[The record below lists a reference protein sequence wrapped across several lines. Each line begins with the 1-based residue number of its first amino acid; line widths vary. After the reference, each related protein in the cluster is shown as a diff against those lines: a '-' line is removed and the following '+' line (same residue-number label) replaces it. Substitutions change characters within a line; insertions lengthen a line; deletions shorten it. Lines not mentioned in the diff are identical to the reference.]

1 MKFKRPRTQATKRPS
16 RRSFPINTVA
26 ESSLIHPG
34 TSAQLQ
40 TLCAKRKLHSNFYH
54 NSFKKDK
61 TRHMLHKRKYKIKHT
76 IMTENRDRQQ
86 QSQGEFGDDFTIPLR
101 GELSSEPDGDEGELS
116 LSSLTIRPRRR
127 RNGRRGANR
136 PSRRTLR
143 STGASN
149 DSMSSFGSSTS
160 SGSSRISFE
169 CDAGDILLAIS
180 ASSGL
185 DLLDAEEE
193 EDDDN
198 NDTNTNND
206 DASSTSQTSNPQTPR
221 TIPRRGM
228 QHYRRQMSTSM
239 TSLLEV
245 DDDDD
250 GDNDGADAARPVVS
264 RLDLA
269 IMRHNGVMGSRWRHR
284 ASRRNDVA

>member
-1 MKFKRPRTQATKRPS
+1 MP
-16 RRSFPINTVA
+16 
-26 ESSLIHPG
+26 
-34 TSAQLQ
+34 
-40 TLCAKRKLHSNFYH
+40 Y
-54 NSFKKDK
+54 
-61 TRHMLHKRKYKIKHT
+61 KRKYKYKHA

-86 QSQGEFGDDFTIPLR
+86 ESHGEFGDDFTIPLR
-101 GELSSEPDGDEGELS
+101 GELSSAPDEEEGELS

-136 PSRRTLR
+136 PARRTLR
-143 STGASN
+143 STSRNN

-169 CDAGDILLAIS
+169 CDSGDILLAIS

-185 DLLDAEEE
+185 DLLDAEEDG
-193 EDDDN
+193 DDDN

-221 TIPRRGM
+221 AVPRRGM
-228 QHYRRQMSTSM
+228 QHYRRQLSTSM

-245 DDDDD
+245 DDDD
-250 GDNDGADAARPVVS
+250 NDDAEAARPVVS

-269 IMRHNGVMGSRWRHR
+269 IMRHNGVMGSRSRHR

>member
-1 MKFKRPRTQATKRPS
+1 
-16 RRSFPINTVA
+16 
-26 ESSLIHPG
+26 
-34 TSAQLQ
+34 
-40 TLCAKRKLHSNFYH
+40 
-54 NSFKKDK
+54 
-61 TRHMLHKRKYKIKHT
+61 MLHKRKYKHKHT

-86 QSQGEFGDDFTIPLR
+86 QSQGDFGDDFTIPLR
-101 GELSSEPDGDEGELS
+101 GELSSAPDDDEGGLS

-149 DSMSSFGSSTS
+149 DSMSSFASSTS

-169 CDAGDILLAIS
+169 CDSGDILLAIS

-185 DLLDAEEE
+185 DLLEEE

-250 GDNDGADAARPVVS
+250 GDNDNDGADAARPVVS

-269 IMRHNGVMGSRWRHR
+269 IMRHNGVMGSRSRHR